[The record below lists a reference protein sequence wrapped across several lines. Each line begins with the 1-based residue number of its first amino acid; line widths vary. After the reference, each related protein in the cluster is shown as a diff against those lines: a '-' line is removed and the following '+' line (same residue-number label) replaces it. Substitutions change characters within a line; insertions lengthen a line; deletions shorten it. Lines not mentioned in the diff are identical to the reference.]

1 MTNTP
6 DTSAR
11 LVDDNGRI
19 SETWVNF
26 FKTLIRSQTSFSGS
40 VRDLTT
46 SKASAQQPFAEAML
60 IEYPEDKDYKF
71 VALAIEGTIE
81 EVVTET
87 ASGSCTVTVYI
98 GDQPLGGSPNSANTT
113 KQSRTHTAKNT
124 LTTDD
129 DVMVRITDNSTAENC
144 SVTIRGTRSLS

>member
-60 IEYPEDKDYKF
+60 IEYPEEKDYKF
-71 VALAIEGTIE
+71 VGLAIDGTIE
-81 EVVTET
+81 QVITET
-87 ASGSCTVTVYI
+87 ASGSCTVTVKV
-98 GDQPLGGSPNSANTT
+98 GNQALGGGSNTANTT
-113 KQSRTHTAKNT
+113 RQSKAHTANNKIESNDDITIT
-124 LTTDD
+124 LSSNSSAEGLS
-129 DVMVRITDNSTAENC
+129 ITL
-144 SVTIRGTRSLS
+144 RGTRVLI